1 MTATNIKKNE
11 IQEQF
16 ISGDEA
22 IAIGVKLAKPDV
34 IAAYPITP
42 QTIVVER
49 LAEMVETGELE
60 TEYMYVE
67 SEHSALAAVMGAS
80 VMGVRTFT
88 ATSSQG
94 LLYMAE
100 VLHYASGGRVPIV
113 MMNANRSVALPWS
126 IFGDQRDSL
135 SLLDSGWIQV
145 YVENAQESLDMIL
158 QAYALAE
165 HPEVLTPVMVN
176 LDGFILTHTYEKVEV
191 PSEKQVKTFLPPFKL
206 EGQMDLNAPK
216 NLFFTS
222 SPTHNM
228 AFKYQ
233 QHEAMLKSK
242 TIIKNIDEEYS
253 KITGRS
259 YGGLVEAYKCQ
270 DAEAI
275 IITLGSVT
283 GLVRNVVD
291 ELREEGQKVGVLKI
305 RYMRPFPEEEI
316 ATYTASAKAI
326 AVLEKDISF
335 GYQGTVFT
343 NVAAALYESRA
354 KLYNYIAGLGGKD
367 IKEDEIRD
375 IYTQL
380 YEKLFEH
387 KKTAQIIAERADAT
401 GTYRSVSVSLV
412 EEDEAR
418 KLVNLETKRQ
428 KTQENQVIFV
438 GLEGESY
445 GN

>member
-1 MTATNIKKNE
+1 MIETNIKEKGT
-11 IQEQF
+11 QDQF

-22 IAIGVKLAKPDV
+22 VAIGVKLAKPDV

-60 TEYMYVE
+60 AEYMYVE

-100 VLHYASGGRVPIV
+100 VLHYASGGRVPLV

-191 PSEKQVKTFLPPFKL
+191 PSEKQVKTFLPAFKL
-206 EGQMDLNAPK
+206 EGQMDLKAPK

-222 SPTHNM
+222 SPAHNM

-233 QHEAMLKSK
+233 QHEAMLKAK
-242 TIIKNIDEEYS
+242 NIIKNIDDQYS

-259 YGGLVEAYKCQ
+259 YGGLVEDYKCQ

-291 ELREEGQKVGVLKI
+291 ELREKGQKVGVLKI

-316 ATYTASAKAI
+316 VKYTASAKAI

-343 NVAAALYESRA
+343 NVVAAIKESKA

-367 IKEDEIRD
+367 IKEAEIRD
-375 IYTQL
+375 IYAQL
-380 YEKLFEH
+380 YAKLLEH
-387 KKTAQIIAERADAT
+387 KKTAQIIAEHADTT
-401 GTYRSVSVSLV
+401 GTYRSASVSLV
-412 EEDEAR
+412 EDSEADR
-418 KLVNLETKRQ
+418 LANFETKRLSSD
-428 KTQENQVIFV
+428 ENQVLFV
-438 GLEGESY
+438 GLEGK
-445 GN
+445 